1 VISEGSGRRKLFLN
15 IDVVHGGGL
24 RAIGL
29 SQWLQKIAPANVA
42 GTLTIALLSDQK
54 VRALNR
60 KYRKIDRVTDVLSFS
75 STRTG
80 TESDYLGDIAIA
92 SGVARREAKLA
103 GHSVQN
109 ELRLLALHGFLHLL
123 GYDHK
128 SDGGK
133 MALIEGQLRRKGGL
147 QESLLERAKGA
158 Q

>member
-1 VISEGSGRRKLFLN
+1 MISEGSGRRRIFLN

-29 SQWLQKIAPANVA
+29 SQWLQRIAPARVTGA
-42 GTLTIALLSDQK
+42 LTIALLSDQK

-60 KYRKIDRVTDVLSFS
+60 KYRKTDKVTDVLSFP

-80 TESDYLGDIAIA
+80 VESDYLGDIAIA
-92 SGVARREAKLA
+92 SGVARRQAKLV

-123 GYDHK
+123 GYDHR
-128 SDGGK
+128 SDGGE
-133 MALIEGQLRRKGGL
+133 MALIEGRLRRKGGL
-147 QESLLERAKGA
+147 QEGLLERAKGT
-158 Q
+158 

>member
-1 VISEGSGRRKLFLN
+1 MISEGSGRRKLFLN

-24 RAIGL
+24 RATGL
-29 SQWLQKIAPANVA
+29 SQWLQRIAPASVA

-60 KYRKIDRVTDVLSFS
+60 KYRKTDKVTDVLSFP
-75 STRTG
+75 STRIG
-80 TESDYLGDIAIA
+80 TESDYIGDIAIA
-92 SGVARREAKLA
+92 SGVARRQAKLA

-109 ELRLLALHGFLHLL
+109 ELRLLALHGLLHLL
-123 GYDHK
+123 GYDHE

-133 MALIEGQLRRKGGL
+133 MALIEGRLRRKGGL
-147 QESLLERAKGA
+147 QEGLLERVKGT